1 MKAHVFLFILAA
13 QSQWSFA
20 QNITL
25 SIDTVDLGVLYADQP
40 DSALVYLKNTSIGL
54 TALAIKEQTA
64 FPFYGDTIVRAHY
77 TPQLLLP
84 GDSMPVWIVAQPEHN
99 LKHKGSI
106 VLNFGEMLGEVL
118 IPYKFQGRY
127 SNTYYNST
135 ENLIEIPLRTAL
147 KNRTGQGFVSLSYN
161 AARDEMYADLD
172 TVGGDVECVYTG
184 RIATFNTRAGAT
196 SNSFNCE
203 HTFPQGFF
211 NENLPMKSDIHHL
224 FPTDDAANSQ
234 RGNLPFGVVTN
245 PTWQNGGSKKNN
257 STFEPRDVHKGT
269 TARAMMYFVLRYQD
283 YSNHFAPQEN
293 ILRQWHAQY
302 PPSVQDSTR
311 NEGIYQ
317 LQNNRNPF
325 VDYPQFAERITSLV
339 SNTPPANTQLL
350 WFADTATLA
359 FANAPD
365 SLTYTL
371 HLYNY
376 GLSAVPLYSLSLSS
390 GLRFVNNS
398 GQEDTLQPGQAKPI
412 LVRYAVADNHSSK
425 TFQFTTSQ
433 VLPFFYSVHFA
444 SITGVFGVDEPQWQ
458 PNFTVFNNHVTWP
471 ASAAV
476 QQVQL
481 FDVSGRM
488 LQTAHGNEG
497 ELWFATG
504 VSGLYVLRAT
514 GSRGNFSQKIVI
526 VK

>member
-1 MKAHVFLFILAA
+1 MKKIGLFLLLALLGKTVNA
-13 QSQWSFA
+13 QWVS
-20 QNITL
+20 L
-25 SIDTVDLGVLYADQP
+25 STDTVNLGVVYSDHP
-40 DSALVYLKNTSIGL
+40 DSAVVYLKNIG
-54 TALAIKEQTA
+54 TGFSAFAIEGKSE
-64 FPFYGDTIVRAHY
+64 FPFYNDTVVRTHY
-77 TPQLLLP
+77 TPQLLQP

-99 LKHKGSI
+99 LKHKGSV

-172 TVGGDVECVYTG
+172 NLGGDVECVYTG

-283 YSNHFAPQEN
+283 YSNHFAPQEH

-371 HLYNY
+371 HVYNY
-376 GLSAVPLYSLSLSS
+376 GLSEVPLYNLSLST
-390 GLRFVNNS
+390 GLRFVGNT
-398 GQEDTLQPGQAKPI
+398 GTEDTLQPGQAKPV
-412 LVRYAVADNHSSK
+412 LVRYAVADNHTGK
-425 TFQFTTSQ
+425 TFDFTTSL
-433 VLPFFYSVHFA
+433 VFPFFFSVHFN
-444 SITGVFGVDEPQWQ
+444 SKSGVFGVDETRWQ
-458 PNFTVFNNHVTWP
+458 PNFTIFNNHVTWP

-481 FDVSGRM
+481 FDASGRL
-488 LQTAHGNEG
+488 LQTANGSEG
-497 ELWFATG
+497 ELWFANG
-504 VSGLYVLRAT
+504 LSGLYVLRAT
-514 GSRGNFSQKIVI
+514 GSRGVFSQKIVI